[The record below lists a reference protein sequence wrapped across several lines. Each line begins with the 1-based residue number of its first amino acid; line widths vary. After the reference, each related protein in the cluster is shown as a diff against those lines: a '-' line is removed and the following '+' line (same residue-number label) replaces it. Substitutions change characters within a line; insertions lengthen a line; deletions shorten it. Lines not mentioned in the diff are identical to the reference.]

1 MNTVFRF
8 RILVFL
14 FLLTGSAVAQ
24 TDPPKIIDHL
34 MDQARISSSRRA
46 NQVDTIMLHF
56 SSDVSAHPTD
66 PYNLDRVIG
75 TYGTNASA
83 HYLIDRQGNIYRL
96 VKEERAAWHAGTGS
110 LPWPPYRTN
119 SLNRT
124 SIGIEMMGISTWE
137 DMKIFIPKATY
148 DKVAKK
154 DIGYTDAQYQS
165 LNLLLADIRRRH
177 PKIQFDRH
185 HIISHSDYAPKRRTD
200 PGVVFDWTR
209 IGLPAAMPK
218 E

>member
-1 MNTVFRF
+1 MNASLRF
-8 RILVFL
+8 RLLIFL
-14 FLLTGSAVAQ
+14 SLFAGSALAQ
-24 TDPPKIIDHL
+24 TDGPKVINHL
-34 MDQARISSSRRA
+34 MDEARISRPRGT
-46 NQVDTIMLHF
+46 NTVDTIMLHF

-75 TYGTNASA
+75 TYGNSASA
-83 HYLIDRQGNIYRL
+83 HYLIDRLGNIYRL
-96 VKEERAAWHAGTGS
+96 VREERTAYHAGRGS

-119 SLNRT
+119 SLNNT

-148 DKVAKK
+148 DQVAKK

-177 PKIQFDRH
+177 PQILFDRH
-185 HIISHSDYAPKRRTD
+185 HIIGHSEYAPRRRTD
-200 PGVVFDWTR
+200 PGVVFDWGR
-209 IGLPAAMPK
+209 IGLPAALPK
-218 E
+218 S